1 MALLSFGRPTLLLP
15 GEVRTGRRVG
25 DLPGRPAKIAV
36 RFQAFESDGIAQFR
50 TADLTF
56 AGRGLDGGWETC
68 QAGRLAKIPA
78 RF

>member
-1 MALLSFGRPTLLLP
+1 MRPAIVLP
-15 GEVRTGRRVG
+15 GEARTGWRVG
-25 DLPGRPAKIAV
+25 DLPGWPAGENSRPVLGSK
-36 RFQAFESDGIAQFR
+36 SDGIAQFR

>member
-1 MALLSFGRPTLLLP
+1 MRPAIVLP
-15 GEVRTGRRVG
+15 GEARTGWRVG
-25 DLPGRPAKIAV
+25 DLPGRLAKIAV
-36 RFQAFESDGIAQFR
+36 RFLGFKSDGIAQFR